1 MSWGRKRALKLPPLV
16 RSSKVPPLSE
26 WPSSGAVGLI
36 QLGPCAGQYVLAEPY
51 WDSAGQLGA
60 WVLYTSNEMPLL
72 GLDREVLLEDDS
84 SDGPRAEGGSFID
97 EITDAVDIK
106 WSTESLWVEHVV
118 RQRFARL
125 LEQGD

>member
-1 MSWGRKRALKLPPLV
+1 MFWSRKWAQELPPIA

-26 WPSSGAVGLI
+26 WTSSGVVGLV

-60 WVLYTSNEMPLL
+60 WVFYTSNEMPLL

-97 EITDAVDIK
+97 EITDAVDIR
-106 WSTESLWVEHVV
+106 WSTESVCVEHVV